1 MEKDTSFK
9 GNIAAIDFIVSK
21 NFQDYIPGHGLV
33 GEVAMPQKYR
43 VYLAILRSKVG
54 ELYEEGMADF
64 EMKPDVINAVSAYE
78 KWVGFDMRV
87 DLHISQVYSKS
98 RPGSLSS
105 LGMLIPCAR
114 PKHPGHT
121 WKKYYVEKHD
131 FVSKLKIYC
140 YTFSQ

>member
-1 MEKDTSFK
+1 MEEDASFK

-21 NFQDYIPGHGLV
+21 NFQYYIPGHGPV
-33 GEVAMPQKYR
+33 GDVAMPQMYR

-87 DLHISQVYSKS
+87 GPHISQVY
-98 RPGSLSS
+98 LE
-105 LGMLIPCAR
+105 IEA
-114 PKHPGHT
+114 
-121 WKKYYVEKHD
+121 EE
-131 FVSKLKIYC
+131 FE
-140 YTFSQ
+140 